1 MFNISNFV
9 LSFILIVT
17 ELENL
22 GVISV
27 FHEHL
32 TICIDEKTEAQREC
46 GKEPQTLW
54 MQSLDQE
61 PTDESMDLYIPIYS
75 DAGMP

>member
-46 GKEPQTLW
+46 GKEPQTL
-54 MQSLDQE
+54 
-61 PTDESMDLYIPIYS
+61 
-75 DAGMP
+75 